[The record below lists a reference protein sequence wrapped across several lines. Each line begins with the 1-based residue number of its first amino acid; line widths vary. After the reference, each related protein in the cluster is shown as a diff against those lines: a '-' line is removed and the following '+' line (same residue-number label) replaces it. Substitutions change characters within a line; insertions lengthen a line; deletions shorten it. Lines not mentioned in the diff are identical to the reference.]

1 MTCAQEAA
9 IGKNRYSKGDNMQ
22 NTINDAYVRII
33 HDELVAA
40 MGCTEPIAI
49 AYCAAKAVQ
58 VLGTKPERLYVAVSG
73 NIIKNVKGV
82 VVPNSG
88 GRKGIAAAAVLGAI
102 GGDPS
107 RGLEVIAGVT
117 REARELTATL
127 LDKRTFCLCSVLE
140 SPDNLHIV
148 VTAEAEGHSAT
159 VEIRGEHTRIVRIQR
174 DGETIFS
181 DAAKQP
187 HDAAPEDELI
197 KLKETLSV
205 EGILAFADTVDLELV
220 RAPLEA
226 QIISNTRI
234 AMEGLK
240 NDYGVR
246 VGKTLLHRA
255 QEDDVTMRARAA
267 AAAGSD
273 ARMSG
278 CALPVVINSGS
289 GNQGITVSMPV
300 IEYARDMNASHDKL
314 LRALIV
320 SNLISIHQKRFLG
333 SLSAYCGATSA
344 ACGAVCGVA
353 YLCGYGYNAIANTI
367 TNTIANIGG
376 MVCDG
381 AKPSCAAKIAS
392 ALDAAFMA
400 FDLQQNGDVF
410 APGEGLVQAD
420 VEKTIRAVGQMGR
433 EGMKATDS
441 EILDIMMGE

>member
-1 MTCAQEAA
+1 MEKA
-9 IGKNRYSKGDNMQ
+9 I
-22 NTINDAYVRII
+22 TDAYVRII
-33 HDELVAA
+33 HGELVAA

-49 AYCAAKAVQ
+49 AYCAAKAAR
-58 VLGTKPERLYVAVSG
+58 VLGCEPEHLRVLCSG

-88 GRKGIAAAAVLGAI
+88 GRKGIDTAAVLGAI
-102 GGDPS
+102 GGDPD
-107 RGLEVIAGVT
+107 RELEVIAGVT
-117 REARELTATL
+117 REAREKAATL
-127 LDKRTFCLCSVLE
+127 LDRKDYCQCGVLE

-148 VTAEAEGHSAT
+148 VTAEAGDHSAT
-159 VEIRGEHTRIVRIQR
+159 VEIRGEHTHITRIER
-174 DGETIFS
+174 DGETLFAS
-181 DAAKQP
+181 QTPAEGGTTDA
-187 HDAAPEDELI
+187 DELAR
-197 KLKETLSV
+197 LKETLSV
-205 EGILAFADTVDLELV
+205 ENILTFADTVDLERV
-220 RAPLEA
+220 RGPLEL
-226 QIISNTRI
+226 QITSNTRI

-246 VGKTLLHRA
+246 VGKSLLHRA
-255 QEDDVTMRARAA
+255 QEDDVTMRARAV

-300 IEYARDMNASHDKL
+300 IEYAREMNAPYEKL
-314 LRALIV
+314 LRALLV

-353 YLCGYGYNAIANTI
+353 YLHGYGYEAIANTI

-400 FDLQQNGDVF
+400 FELQQNGGVF

-441 EILDIMMGE
+441 EILDIMMGD

>member
-1 MTCAQEAA
+1 
-9 IGKNRYSKGDNMQ
+9 MQ
-22 NTINDAYVRII
+22 KTIYDAYVRII
-33 HDELVAA
+33 HDELVSA

-49 AYCAAKAVQ
+49 AYCAAKAAQ
-58 VLGTKPERLYVAVSG
+58 ALGTQPERLKVACSG

-88 GRKGIAAAAVLGAI
+88 GRKGIDTAAVLGAI
-102 GGDPS
+102 GGDPA
-107 RGLEVIAGVT
+107 RELEVIAGVT
-117 REARELTATL
+117 REARELTAKL
-127 LDKRTFCLCSVLE
+127 LDTKDYCQCSVLE
-140 SPDNLHIV
+140 SPDNLHMI
-148 VTAEAEGHSAT
+148 VTAEAGGHSAT
-159 VEIRGEHTRIVRIQR
+159 VEIRGEHTHIVRIER
-174 DGETIFS
+174 DGEVLFS
-181 DAAKQP
+181 EQAKAEGQP
-187 HDAAPEDELI
+187 KAVDELSA
-197 KLKETLSV
+197 LKETLSV
-205 EGILAFADTVDLELV
+205 DNILTFADTVDLELV
-220 RAPLEA
+220 RGPLET
-226 QIISNTRI
+226 QITNNSRI

-246 VGKTLLHRA
+246 VGKSLLHRA
-255 QEDDVTMRARAA
+255 QEDDVAMRARAA

-300 IEYARDMNASHDKL
+300 IEYAREMNASQEKL

-353 YLCGYGYNAIANTI
+353 YLCGYGYDAIANTI

-400 FDLQQNGDVF
+400 FELQQNGGVF

-433 EGMKATDS
+433 EGMKSTDS
-441 EILDIMMGE
+441 EILDIMMGQ

>member
-1 MTCAQEAA
+1 
-9 IGKNRYSKGDNMQ
+9 MQ
-22 NTINDAYVRII
+22 KTIYDAYVRII
-33 HDELVAA
+33 HDELVSA

-49 AYCAAKAVQ
+49 AYCAAKAAQ
-58 VLGTKPERLYVAVSG
+58 ALGTQPERLKVACSG

-88 GRKGIAAAAVLGAI
+88 GRKGIDTAAVLGAI
-102 GGDPS
+102 GGDPA
-107 RGLEVIAGVT
+107 RELEVIAGVT
-117 REARELTATL
+117 REARELTAKL
-127 LDKRTFCLCSVLE
+127 LDTKDYCQCSVLE
-140 SPDNLHIV
+140 SPDNLHMI
-148 VTAEAEGHSAT
+148 VTAEAGGHSAT
-159 VEIRGEHTRIVRIQR
+159 VEIRGEHTHIVRIER
-174 DGETIFS
+174 DGEVLFS
-181 DAAKQP
+181 GQAKAEGQP
-187 HDAAPEDELI
+187 KAVDELSA
-197 KLKETLSV
+197 LKETLSV
-205 EGILAFADTVDLELV
+205 DNILTFADTVDLELV
-220 RAPLEA
+220 RGPLET
-226 QIISNTRI
+226 QITNNSRI

-246 VGKTLLHRA
+246 VGKSLLHRA
-255 QEDDVTMRARAA
+255 QEDDVAMRARAA

-300 IEYARDMNASHDKL
+300 IEYAREMNASQEKL

-353 YLCGYGYNAIANTI
+353 YLCGYGYDAIANTI

-400 FDLQQNGDVF
+400 FELQQNGGVF

-433 EGMKATDS
+433 EGMKSTDS
-441 EILDIMMGE
+441 EILDIMMGQ

>member
-1 MTCAQEAA
+1 MDKA
-9 IGKNRYSKGDNMQ
+9 IC
-22 NTINDAYVRII
+22 DAYVRII
-33 HDELVAA
+33 HSELIAA

-49 AYCAAKAVQ
+49 AYCAARAAQ
-58 VLGTKPERLYVAVSG
+58 ALGTRPECLRVLCSG

-88 GRKGIAAAAVLGAI
+88 GRKGIDTAAVLGAI
-102 GGDPS
+102 GGDPE
-107 RGLEVIAGVT
+107 RALEVIAGVT
-117 REARELTATL
+117 PEARALAASL
-127 LDKRTFCLCSVLE
+127 LDSKTYCQCGVLE
-140 SPDNLHIV
+140 SPHNLHIM
-148 VTAEAEGHSAT
+148 VTAQAGSHSAT
-159 VEIRGEHTRIVRIQR
+159 VEIQGEHTHIARIER
-174 DGETIFS
+174 DGETLY
-181 DAAKQP
+181 AAQA
-187 HDAAPEDELI
+187 AAPSRAGNADGAAH
-197 KLKETLSV
+197 LKELLSV
-205 EGILAFADTVDLELV
+205 ENILLFADTVDLALV
-220 RAPLEA
+220 RAPLQL
-226 QIISNTRI
+226 QITSNTRI

-246 VGKTLLHRA
+246 VGKSLWHRA
-255 QEDDVTMRARAA
+255 QEDDVALRARAA

-300 IEYARDMNASHDKL
+300 IEYAREIHAPEDRL

-344 ACGAVCGVA
+344 ACGAACGVA
-353 YLCGYGYNAIANTI
+353 YLYGCGYEAIANTI

-410 APGEGLVQAD
+410 APGEGLVQSD

-441 EILDIMMGE
+441 EILDIMLGD

>member
-1 MTCAQEAA
+1 
-9 IGKNRYSKGDNMQ
+9 MQ
-22 NTINDAYVRII
+22 KVIYDAYVRII
-33 HDELVAA
+33 HGELVAA

-49 AYCAAKAVQ
+49 AYCAAKAAQ
-58 VLGTKPERLYVAVSG
+58 VLGSQPEHLRVACSG

-88 GRKGIAAAAVLGAI
+88 GRKGIDTAAVLGAI
-102 GGDPS
+102 GGDPE

-117 REARELTATL
+117 REAREKAANL
-127 LDKRTFCLCSVLE
+127 LDTKDYCQCEVLE

-148 VTAEAEGHSAT
+148 VTAETGEHSAT
-159 VEIRGEHTRIVRIQR
+159 VEIRGEHTHIVRIER
-174 DGETIFS
+174 DGKPLFTTQAIPKGGAS
-181 DAAKQP
+181 GA
-187 HDAAPEDELI
+187 DELTR
-197 KLKETLSV
+197 LKEMLSV
-205 EGILAFADTVDLELV
+205 EDILTFADTVELDLV
-220 RAPLEA
+220 RVPLEA
-226 QIISNTRI
+226 QIINNTRI

-246 VGKTLLHRA
+246 VGKSLLHRA
-255 QEDDVTMRARAA
+255 QEDDVAMRAKAA

-300 IEYARDMNASHDKL
+300 IEYARELNAPHDKL

-344 ACGAVCGVA
+344 ACGAVCGIA
-353 YLCGYGYNAIANTI
+353 YLCGYGYDAIANTI

-400 FDLQQNGDVF
+400 FELQQNGGVF
-410 APGEGLVQAD
+410 APGEGLVQSD

-433 EGMKATDS
+433 EGMKSTDS
-441 EILDIMMGE
+441 EILGIMMGD

>member
-1 MTCAQEAA
+1 MEKA
-9 IGKNRYSKGDNMQ
+9 IY
-22 NTINDAYVRII
+22 DAYVRII
-33 HDELVAA
+33 HGELVAA

-49 AYCAAKAVQ
+49 AYCAAKAAQ
-58 VLGTKPERLYVAVSG
+58 ALGCQPERLRVACSG

-88 GRKGIAAAAVLGAI
+88 GRKGIDTAAVLGAV
-102 GGDPS
+102 GGDPE
-107 RGLEVIAGVT
+107 RGLEVIAGVS
-117 REARELTATL
+117 REAREKAASL
-127 LDKRTFCLCSVLE
+127 LGNKGYCQCEVLA

-148 VTAEAEGHSAT
+148 VTAEAGDHRAT
-159 VEIRGEHTRIVRIQR
+159 VEIRGEHTHIVRIER
-174 DGETIFS
+174 DGEMLYS
-181 DAAKQP
+181 AQ
-187 HDAAPEDELI
+187 APNAGGTGGADELAR
-197 KLKETLSV
+197 LKETLCV
-205 EGILAFADTVDLELV
+205 ENILTFADTVDLELV
-220 RAPLEA
+220 RGPLEA
-226 QIISNTRI
+226 QITNNTRI

-246 VGKTLLHRA
+246 VGKALLNRA
-255 QEDDVTMRARAA
+255 QEDDVAMRARAA

-300 IEYARDMNASHDKL
+300 IEYAREMNAPYEKL

-353 YLCGYGYNAIANTI
+353 YLCGYGYDAIANTI
-367 TNTIANIGG
+367 TNTIATIGG

-400 FDLQQNGDVF
+400 FELQQNGGVF
-410 APGEGLVQAD
+410 APGEGLVQSD

-433 EGMKATDS
+433 EGGKPRSPS
-441 EILDIMMGE
+441 EQ

>member
-1 MTCAQEAA
+1 
-9 IGKNRYSKGDNMQ
+9 MQ
-22 NTINDAYVRII
+22 KTVYDAYVRII
-33 HDELVAA
+33 HDELIAA

-49 AYCAAKAVQ
+49 AYCAAKAAQ
-58 VLGTKPERLYVAVSG
+58 VLGSQPEHLRVACSG

-82 VVPNSG
+82 IVPNSL
-88 GRKGIAAAAVLGAI
+88 GRKGIDTAAVLGAS
-102 GGDPS
+102 GGDPE

-117 REARELTATL
+117 REAQEKAAEL
-127 LDKRTFCLCSVLE
+127 LDTPGFCQCEVLE
-140 SPDNLHIV
+140 SPDTLHMI
-148 VTAEAEGHSAT
+148 VTAEAGGHSAT
-159 VEIRGEHTRIVRIQR
+159 VEIRGEHTNIVRIEK
-174 DGETIFS
+174 DGETRF
-181 DAAKQP
+181 AAQAVQTG
-187 HDAAPEDELI
+187 AANSAEALAQ
-197 KLKETLSV
+197 LKEMLSV
-205 EGILAFADTVDLELV
+205 EGILTFADTVDLDLV

-226 QIISNTRI
+226 QITSNSRI

-246 VGKTLLHRA
+246 VGKALLYRA
-255 QEDDVTMRARAA
+255 QEDDVVMRAKAA

-300 IEYARDMNASHDKL
+300 IEYAREMNAPHDKL

-353 YLCGYGYNAIANTI
+353 YLYGYGYDAIANTI
-367 TNTIANIGG
+367 TNAIATIGG

-400 FDLQQNGDVF
+400 FELQQNGGVF

-433 EGMKATDS
+433 QGMKSTDS
-441 EILDIMMGE
+441 EILDIMMGD

>member
-1 MTCAQEAA
+1 MD
-9 IGKNRYSKGDNMQ
+9 R
-22 NTINDAYVRII
+22 TISDAYVRII
-33 HDELVAA
+33 HNELVAA

-49 AYCAAKAVQ
+49 AYCAAKAAR
-58 VLGTKPERLYVAVSG
+58 VLGCEPEHLRVYCSG
-73 NIIKNVKGV
+73 NIVKNVKGV

-88 GRKGIAAAAVLGAI
+88 GRKGIDTAAVLGAI
-102 GGDPS
+102 GGDPE
-107 RGLEVIAGVT
+107 RELEVIAGVT
-117 REARELTATL
+117 REAREKAASL
-127 LDKRTFCLCSVLE
+127 LDTKTYCQCEVLE
-140 SPDNLHIV
+140 SADNLHIV
-148 VTAEAEGHSAT
+148 VTAEAGEHSAT
-159 VEIRGEHTRIVRIQR
+159 VEIRGEHTHITRITR
-174 DGETIFS
+174 DGENLFT
-181 DAAKQP
+181 AQ
-187 HDAAPEDELI
+187 APDKGGKGGADELAS
-197 KLKETLSV
+197 LKETLSV
-205 EGILAFADTVDLELV
+205 EGILTFADTVDLDRV
-220 RAPLEA
+220 RAPLEL
-226 QIISNTRI
+226 QITNNTRI

-246 VGKTLLHRA
+246 VGKSLLHRA

-300 IEYARDMNASHDKL
+300 IEYAREMNAPYDKL
-314 LRALIV
+314 LRALLV

-353 YLCGYGYNAIANTI
+353 YLYGYGYDAIANTI

-400 FDLQQNGDVF
+400 FELQQNGDVF

-433 EGMKATDS
+433 EGMRATDS
-441 EILDIMMGE
+441 EILDIMMND

>member
-1 MTCAQEAA
+1 
-9 IGKNRYSKGDNMQ
+9 MQ
-22 NTINDAYVRII
+22 KVIYDAYVRII
-33 HDELVAA
+33 HGELVAA

-49 AYCAAKAVQ
+49 AYCAAKAAQ
-58 VLGTKPERLYVAVSG
+58 VLGSQPEHLRVACSG

-88 GRKGIAAAAVLGAI
+88 GRKGIDTAAVLGAI
-102 GGDPS
+102 GGDPE

-117 REARELTATL
+117 REAREKAANL
-127 LDKRTFCLCSVLE
+127 LDTKDYCQCEVLE

-148 VTAEAEGHSAT
+148 VTAETGEHSAT
-159 VEIRGEHTRIVRIQR
+159 VEIRGEHTHIVRIER
-174 DGETIFS
+174 DGKPLFTTQAIPKGGAS
-181 DAAKQP
+181 GA
-187 HDAAPEDELI
+187 DELTR
-197 KLKETLSV
+197 LKEMLSV
-205 EGILAFADTVDLELV
+205 EDILTFADTVELDLV
-220 RAPLEA
+220 RVPLEA
-226 QIISNTRI
+226 QIINNTRI

-246 VGKTLLHRA
+246 VGKSLLHRA
-255 QEDDVTMRARAA
+255 QEDDVAMRAKAA

-300 IEYARDMNASHDKL
+300 IEYARELNAPHDKL

-344 ACGAVCGVA
+344 ACGAVCGIA
-353 YLCGYGYNAIANTI
+353 YLCGYGYEAIANTI

-400 FDLQQNGDVF
+400 FELQQNGGVF
-410 APGEGLVQAD
+410 APGEGLVQSD

-433 EGMKATDS
+433 EGMKSTDS
-441 EILDIMMGE
+441 EILGIMMGD